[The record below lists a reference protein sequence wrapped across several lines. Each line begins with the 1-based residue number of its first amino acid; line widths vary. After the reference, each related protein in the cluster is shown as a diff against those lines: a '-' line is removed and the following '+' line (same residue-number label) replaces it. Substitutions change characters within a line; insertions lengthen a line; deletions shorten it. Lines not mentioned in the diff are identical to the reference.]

1 MLALIAEGRLL
12 DVDVEQVGAVVKNR
26 FDKVGSDEP

>member
-1 MLALIAEGRLL
+1 MLALISNGRRLY
-12 DVDVEQVGAVVKNR
+12 VDVVQVGAVVKNR